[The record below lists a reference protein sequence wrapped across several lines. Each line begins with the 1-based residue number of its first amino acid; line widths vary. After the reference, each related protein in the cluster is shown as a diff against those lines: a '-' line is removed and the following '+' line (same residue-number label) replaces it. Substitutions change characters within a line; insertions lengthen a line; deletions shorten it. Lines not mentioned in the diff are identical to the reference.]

1 MARRRYNLDFAGQSF
16 GFELPTVT
24 EENGEAKTESVLADY
39 FPEIKFSFASKTQRG
54 GRLGRAATQVT
65 PELTLK
71 QKEAATLGGGGPI
84 TVSPTFTNTFTPQVA
99 APAPAPVQEAP
110 KPARPAISTSF
121 GVSPQYFGHEDYWR
135 NIEAG
140 YTPAELK
147 EYISKN
153 QQLLNPESSNVPG
166 KGGLYDQI
174 MQGRVDVQTGLP
186 TTPVTTSAAPQAP
199 TPPPA
204 PKYENP
210 LQTQS
215 FVSAPQ
221 TPQPKGEISTKY
233 GIDPTYFGGEDVTA
247 AKSMGYSAGEILD
260 YIKRT
265 NAPLR
270 ESNVPGGGGLYDQ
283 LMKEAGRA

>member
-16 GFELPTVT
+16 GFELPSVT
-24 EENGEAKTESVLADY
+24 EEDGETKTESVLADY
-39 FPEIKFSFASKTQRG
+39 FPEIKFSFGSKTQRG

-65 PELTLK
+65 PELMLK
-71 QKEAATLGGGGPI
+71 QKEVATLGGGGPI
-84 TVSPTFTNTFTPQVA
+84 TVAPTFTNTFTPPPA

-110 KPARPAISTSF
+110 KPSRPAISTAY
-121 GVSPQYFGHEDYWR
+121 GVSSKYFGHEDYFR
-135 NIEAG
+135 NLEAG

-147 EYISKN
+147 EYIIKN
-153 QQLLNPESSNVPG
+153 EQLLNPESSNVRG
-166 KGGLYDQI
+166 GGGLFDQI
-174 MQGRVDVQTGLP
+174 MKGQVQVQTGLP
-186 TTPVTTSAAPQAP
+186 TTPVTLKTESAPSA
-199 TPPPA
+199 PPA
-204 PKYENP
+204 PKFENP

-221 TPQPKGEISTKY
+221 TPQPRGEISTKY

-260 YIKRT
+260 YIERT
-265 NAPLR
+265 KAPLR
-270 ESNVPGGGGLYDQ
+270 GTHVRGGGGLYDQ